1 MMTPMGK
8 QIHKYYERDV
18 ICFFIYDRV
27 YDNCDAI
34 DLERTV
40 LRELANTGKLFVY
53 MNKGFWSQ
61 FKTAG

>member
-1 MMTPMGK
+1 MGEETS
-8 QIHKYYERDV
+8 KYYDRCNM
-18 ICFFIYDRV
+18 IFFIYDRV

>member
-1 MMTPMGK
+1 MGEETS
-8 QIHKYYERDV
+8 KYYDRCNM
-18 ICFFIYDRV
+18 IFFTYDRV